1 MSTDQRKPKD
11 AVARIGGASDW
22 RGRAKDIQESVI
34 QELAAAGVVEP
45 VTATHLGVFKSTG
58 WLVRRPEVESDITTR
73 IAAVLDGGQPDAP
86 TAALISI
93 VTAIDLLPK
102 IFPQRDKKTMRRR
115 AKQIGELGWGG
126 EAVAQAIKEV
136 QAAVAAS
143 VIASTAAT
151 SS

>member
-1 MSTDQRKPKD
+1 
-11 AVARIGGASDW
+11 
-22 RGRAKDIQESVI
+22 
-34 QELAAAGVVEP
+34 
-45 VTATHLGVFKSTG
+45 
-58 WLVRRPEVESDITTR
+58 
-73 IAAVLDGGQPDAP
+73 
-86 TAALISI
+86 
-93 VTAIDLLPK
+93 
-102 IFPQRDKKTMRRR
+102 MRRR